1 MGGMNYHA
9 RIRFDD
15 GSPSWLL
22 RVPRVGRL
30 AFTHPPSF
38 VEYLLLSE
46 YATLKFLETTSVP
59 APRAFSCGIWG
70 SGTETDHGVGV
81 SFILMEE
88 LPGTVYI
95 GDGPSGEAATESE
108 RAKVWNGLAD
118 ILMELEKHPFPKAGS
133 LCFKS
138 SEIEVSAVSSDMFV
152 ILTPKGPFDTSIS
165 YFTAWAEQYLELI
178 ADGQLYTQYPINAYL
193 VYRFLK
199 DNATQLVSQEESQ
212 EPEKFYLKHVDDKG
226 DHFLVDEQLNI
237 TGVIDWQ
244 MARIVPRNEAFGPSI
259 VTVNMTDLCSGKFSL
274 SPDDLALADILQK
287 RGLPGLPGIMDDEK
301 IRRYFWGLANEPK
314 WEDAL
319 PLANALLKAFGA
331 GEDWSQ
337 WKENALKTYETD
349 ERLKLLIDFLHR
361 RR

>member
-22 RVPRVGRL
+22 RIPRVGRL

-38 VEYLLLSE
+38 VEYLLLSQ

-59 APRAFSCGIWG
+59 APRAFSYGIWG
-70 SGTETDHGVGV
+70 TGTEIDYGVGV

-88 LPGTVYI
+88 LRGTAYI

-118 ILMELEKHPFPKAGS
+118 ILMELEKHPFTKAGS

-152 ILTPKGPFDTSIS
+152 ILTPKGPFDTSIA
-165 YFTAWAEQYLELI
+165 YFTAWSEQYLELI
-178 ADGQLYTQYPINAYL
+178 AD
-193 VYRFLK
+193 
-199 DNATQLVSQEESQ
+199 VSQEESQ

-244 MARIVPRNEAFGPSI
+244 MACIVPRNEAFGPSI
-259 VTVNMTDLCSGKFSL
+259 DTVNMKDLCSGKFSL
-274 SPDDLALADILQK
+274 SPDDLALADILHK
-287 RGLPGLPGIMDDEK
+287 RGFSGLPGIMDDEK

-319 PLANALLKAFGA
+319 PLANALLKAFGREKI
-331 GEDWSQ
+331 GH
-337 WKENALKTYETD
+337 NG
-349 ERLKLLIDFLHR
+349 R
-361 RR
+361 RTR